1 MKKLLLLLGIWGIMF
16 NVNAQTF
23 HPNYQDGKIWFKI
36 KNNYRINAKLDE
48 NPKDIP
54 LNHLPIL
61 NEISKQYQITRLSRP
76 FFAAKG
82 DVNLERTY
90 LLEFSDY
97 MLVESIIKKLE
108 SIEGIEYAEKVP
120 LDKPCLTP
128 NDPSFSSQWGL
139 NIIGAQTAW
148 NYFSTGSNIVI
159 AIVDDA
165 VERTHAD
172 LSPNLWVN
180 SGEIPNNGID
190 DDNNGYVDDIN
201 GYDVGSDDNNPNPP
215 SSYYDHGTHVAG
227 IASAR
232 SNNGVGVASIG
243 FSCKL
248 MCVKATTSASSITNG
263 YDGIV
268 YAASAGAHI
277 INCSW
282 GGPGYSTTGQ
292 NVINYAWNKGCI
304 IIAAAGNDNV
314 NSQFYPAAYNNV
326 ISVAAT
332 TSSDTKASFSNY
344 GSWIDISAP
353 GNNIY
358 STTVGNSY
366 GNKSGTSMASPMV
379 AGLAGLMWSLN
390 PTMPRA
396 DLINCLLTTATNI
409 NAQNPGYS
417 GQLGSGRINAAQAMQ
432 CVSASLNNPPV
443 ADFTANFTT
452 IAAGGQIQFT
462 DQSTYN
468 PTSWSWSFPGGT
480 PASFNGQNPPP
491 ITYNTP
497 GTYSVTLTVTNANG
511 NDTEVKNNYIQ
522 VNAAGGCVGLNYPV
536 PSNWTLANYY
546 TGSTPGSDGWVNGVN
561 VYLDKQKAMYFD
573 ASSYPYNY
581 LTQAYIAFGLAY
593 SANPNKIVPV
603 HIYDGSGGPGSQP
616 GSLLATTN
624 LTMGEIMNDVANN
637 YYTVA
642 DFATPVTLPASK
654 RFFVSVDLSN
664 LEWNAGVKDTL
675 SIVSNS
681 IGNPQPQSFPIWE
694 QQSDNLWYRYGS
706 AGSWNA
712 DISLIIHPFL
722 TNQPVVAQF
731 TQSAT
736 TICAGESITFDAT
749 GSTYQDTLLWVFP
762 GGTPF
767 IVSSNPN
774 PTVFFNSPGT
784 SIVKMYVIGGGCSE
798 LDSAQVSITVN
809 PTPIVNIT
817 TTDDEICVGQST
829 VLNASGASSYT
840 WSPSGSLSSPTGASV
855 TATPTSTTTYYV
867 TGTTGSCS
875 GNSTIEIQVRD
886 VPQVNVTNSSLNI
899 ICNDTV
905 NFDASSSNDVNTFNW
920 IFNGGNPSSSNASN
934 VSVQYN
940 SSGTYTVTLYASN
953 ICGTDSSYTAT
964 VNVTG
969 TCNTTFLEDNDIQY
983 SHAWYAPIDQ
993 DIVVQ
998 WYSNQPSLITL
1009 INGLGQ
1015 IVSLHKIQLTGEQ
1028 SLRIDGSMLASGIYI
1043 LRIESGINTLYF
1055 KLKID

>member
-1 MKKLLLLLGIWGIMF
+1 MKKLLLSLMLMGCMLA
-16 NVNAQTF
+16 VSAQKF
-23 HPNYQDGKIWFKI
+23 HPHYQDGKIWFKI
-36 KNNYRINAKLDE
+36 KNDYRVISSVNEDPR
-48 NPKDIP
+48 NIP
-54 LNHLPIL
+54 FSHLPLL
-61 NEISKQYQITRLSRP
+61 NQIVKQHQITRLSRP

-82 DVNLERTY
+82 DANLERTY
-90 LLEFSDY
+90 LLEFDDY
-97 MLVESIIKKLE
+97 MQVEAIIKKLK
-108 SIEGIEYAEKVP
+108 SFAGVEYAEKVP
-120 LDKPCLTP
+120 LDKHCLTP

-148 NYFSTGSNIVI
+148 NYFSSGSNIVI

-165 VERTHAD
+165 IERTHAD

-180 SGEIPNNGID
+180 PGEIANNGID

-201 GYDVGSDDNNPNPP
+201 GYDVGSNDNNPNPP
-215 SSYYDHGTHVAG
+215 STQYDHGTHVAG

-248 MCVKATTSASSITNG
+248 MCVKATNSATSITNG

-268 YAASAGAHI
+268 YAANSGAKI

-314 NSQFYPAAYNNV
+314 SSQFYPAAFNNV

-332 TSSDTKASFSNY
+332 SSNDAKASFSNY
-344 GSWIDISAP
+344 GTWIDISAP

-358 STTVGNSY
+358 STIVGNSY

-390 PTMPRA
+390 PSMPRA

-432 CVSASLNNPPV
+432 CVSTTLNNPPV

-452 IAAGGQIQFT
+452 ITAGGQVQFT
-462 DQSTYN
+462 DQSTYS

-480 PASFNGQNPPP
+480 PSSFNGPNPPA

-511 NDTEVKNNYIQ
+511 TDSEVKNNYIQ
-522 VNAAGGCVGLNYPV
+522 VNAAAGCQGLNYPV
-536 PSNWTLANYY
+536 PAGWQLVNYI
-546 TGSTPGSDGWVNGVN
+546 TGTAGADGFVNGCN
-561 VYLDKQKAMYFD
+561 TYNDKQKAMYFD
-573 ASSYPYNY
+573 ASALPYTY
-581 LTQAYIAFGLAY
+581 LTQVYIAFGVAY
-593 SANPNKIVPV
+593 SSNASKIVPV
-603 HIYDGSGGPGSQP
+603 RIYDGTAGPASQP
-616 GSLLATTN
+616 GTLMATTN
-624 LTMGEIMNDVANN
+624 LTMGEIMADVNGG
-637 YYTVA
+637 YYTIA

-654 RFFVSVDLSN
+654 RFFVSVDISN
-664 LEWNAGVKDTL
+664 LSWTGLPKDSL
-675 SIVSNS
+675 SIVSNTN
-681 IGNPQPQSFPIWE
+681 GNTNVIANPVWE
-694 QQSDNLWYRYGS
+694 QQSDNLWYRYNS
-706 AGSWNA
+706 SGSWPLN
-712 DISLIIHPFL
+712 ISLIIHPFL

-736 TICAGESITFDAT
+736 SICAGESITFDAA

-762 GGTPF
+762 GGSPF
-767 IVSSNPN
+767 LVPSNPN
-774 PTVFFNSPGT
+774 PTIFFNTPGT
-784 SIVKMYVIGGGCSE
+784 RTVKMYVIGGGCSE
-798 LDSAQVSITVN
+798 LDSAQVVITVN
-809 PTPIVNIT
+809 PTPTVSIS

-829 VLNASGASSYT
+829 TLNASGATSYT
-840 WSPSGSLSSPTGASV
+840 WSPASSLSSSTGASV
-855 TATPTSTTTYYV
+855 IATPSTTTTYYV
-867 TGTTGSCS
+867 SGTTGSCT
-875 GNSTIEIQVRD
+875 GNSTIEIRVKD
-886 VPQVNVTNSSLNI
+886 LPQVSVTNSNLNI
-899 ICNDTV
+899 LCNGTV
-905 NFDASSSNDVNTFNW
+905 DFDASGSTDVSSFSWNFS
-920 IFNGGNPSSSNASN
+920 GGTPATSNASGAT
-934 VSVQYN
+934 VQFN
-940 SSGTYTVTLYASN
+940 NTGTYTVTLLASN

-969 TCNTTFLEDNDIQY
+969 QCNVSLEEDEIHQF
-983 SHAWYAPIDQ
+983 HAWYAPIDQ

-998 WYSNQPSLITL
+998 WYSNHPSVITL

-1015 IVSLHKIQLTGEQ
+1015 IVSLQQMQSTGEQ
-1028 SLRIDGSMLASGIYI
+1028 SLRLDAAPLAAGMYI
-1043 LRIESGINTLYF
+1043 LRIDSGTSTRHI
-1055 KLKID
+1055 KLRID